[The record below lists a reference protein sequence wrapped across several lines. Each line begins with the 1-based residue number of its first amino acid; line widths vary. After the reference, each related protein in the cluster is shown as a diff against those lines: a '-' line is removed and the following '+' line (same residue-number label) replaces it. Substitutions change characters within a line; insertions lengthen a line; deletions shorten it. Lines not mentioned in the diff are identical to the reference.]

1 MRALVT
7 LLFLTTMCSPLPA
20 QLLAMGG
27 SGQERPFAVG
37 IASGQV
43 KDPLSQPHNSSYV
56 IGDADLL
63 EINVW
68 NEAGVSR
75 TVPVRSDG
83 KISLPL
89 AGELQAAGL
98 TPLQLEEEITKKLR
112 SYITAPDVTVMVQK
126 INSEKFNIM
135 GEVIKP
141 GAYPLTVTMRVMDA
155 IATAGG
161 LRDFAKKTG
170 IYVLRQSPDG
180 REQRIR
186 FNYKTFIRGKNPSQN
201 VLLQPGDTVV
211 VP

>member
-1 MRALVT
+1 M
-7 LLFLTTMCSPLPA
+7 FLTLAFLAAFCRPMPA
-20 QLLAMGG
+20 QLRLTAG
-27 SGQERPFAVG
+27 SDGKLQAALG

-43 KDPLSQPHNSSYV
+43 KDPPSQPHSSSYV
-56 IGDADLL
+56 IGDDDLL
-63 EINVW
+63 DIYVW
-68 NEAGVSR
+68 KEPDLSR
-75 TVPVRSDG
+75 AIPVRSDG

-89 AGELQAAGL
+89 AGEMQAAGL
-98 TPLQLEEEITKKLR
+98 TPLQLEGEITKRLQ
-112 SYITAPDVTVMVQK
+112 SYITAPEVTVMVEK

-141 GAYPLTVTMRVMDA
+141 GAYPLTVTTRVMDA

-180 REQRIR
+180 HEQRIR
-186 FNYKTFIRGKNPSQN
+186 FNYKTFIKGKNPSQN